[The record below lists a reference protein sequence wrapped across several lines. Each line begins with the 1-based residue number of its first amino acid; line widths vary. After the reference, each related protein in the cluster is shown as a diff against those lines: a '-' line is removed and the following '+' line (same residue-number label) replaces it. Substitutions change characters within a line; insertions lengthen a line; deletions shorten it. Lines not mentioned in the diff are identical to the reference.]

1 MQYICRVGTPDGRV
15 IEEAF
20 DAPDEPS
27 LRVDLGKRGLHLFE
41 VRRRGGLPTLR
52 GGTGGAGEGLRSLG
66 SMGGLRFRRKRIP
79 IQEFLIFNQEMAALL
94 KAGLPLL
101 QALELMLERM
111 PNLNFRSVLTDIRD
125 RVKSGQDLSDA
136 FAAHG
141 TMFPRL
147 YPASLKAGERSGELE
162 QVIRRFIRY
171 TKLVLDA
178 QRRVVSALIYPVVL
192 VCLSVAMII
201 IMSIFVVPRFLG
213 FFSELDAELPL
224 ITRIVLGF
232 SQFANRNWPVIL
244 ICLIGGILFLRSWN
258 RTESGRVAL
267 DRAKLK
273 APLLGPV
280 LHRFALA
287 EFCRS
292 LGTLLTGGIPLV
304 PAFEIAVTSVGNS
317 HVRARLEPTIQM
329 VREGKPFY
337 EALEQSGMFLGMSID
352 MIKVG
357 EATGSLDDMLSSVSD
372 FLDEQI
378 ETRMQRILSL
388 VEPMMLVFMGIII
401 AILLISIYLPMF
413 GMLGSAKF

>member
-15 IEEAF
+15 IEETF
-20 DAPDEPS
+20 NAPDES
-27 LRVDLGKRGLHLFE
+27 ALRADLGKRGLHLFE
-41 VRRRGGLPTLR
+41 VRRRGVPGRSGAAGDARGIRGL
-52 GGTGGAGEGLRSLG
+52 
-66 SMGGLRFRRKRIP
+66 GGLRFRRKRIP
-79 IQEFLIFNQEMAALL
+79 NQEFVIFNQEMAALL

-111 PNLNFRSVLTDIRD
+111 PDPNFRSVLTDIRD
-125 RVKSGQDLSDA
+125 RVKNGQDLSDA
-136 FAAHG
+136 FAEHG
-141 TMFPRL
+141 EMFPRL

-171 TKLVLDA
+171 MKLVLDA
-178 QRRVVSALIYPVVL
+178 RRRVISALIYPAVL
-192 VCLSVAMII
+192 VCLSIAMII
-201 IMSIFVVPRFLG
+201 VMAIYVVPKFMG

-224 ITRIVLGF
+224 ITQIVLAI
-232 SQFANRNWPVIL
+232 SQFANRNWPVVL
-244 ICLIGGILFLRSWN
+244 IVVVGGVFFLRSWN
-258 RTESGRVAL
+258 RTDSGRMAL
-267 DRAKLK
+267 DRVKLR

-304 PAFEIAVTSVGNS
+304 PAFEIAVNSVGNS
-317 HVRARLEPTIQM
+317 YVRSRLEPTIQM
-329 VREGKPFY
+329 VREGKPFN
-337 EALEQSGMFLGMSID
+337 EALEKSGMFLGMSID

-357 EATGSLDDMLSSVSD
+357 EATGSLDDMLGNVSD
-372 FLDEQI
+372 FMDEQI

-413 GMLGSAKF
+413 SMLGSSKF